1 MPPVRSGIA
10 TYSAELVAALRAE
23 HEIAVFVD
31 EPVVRLAS
39 DPGVRSA
46 HDFVWM
52 QRQRPFDLTVFQLG
66 NSSHHDYLWPYLFRY
81 PGLAVLHDAH
91 LHHARAAALLRERRL
106 DDYRAEFA
114 ANEPEVNRDA
124 AELAIKGFDSFLYYE
139 WPFTRLVLTSS
150 RAVAVHSR
158 LTRDRL
164 RDEYPGAAIDHVRL
178 GHGRL
183 LERHS
188 IDERRGRSRERHG
201 IPADAVV
208 FGCFGG
214 ISPEKRVPQILDA
227 FAAVLRHAPHAWLLL
242 AGEAAGH
249 YDVTADVG
257 RRALGSR
264 VTLTGYLKDDDEL
277 TDCVAASDV
286 TLNLRWPTARE
297 ISGPWLHCLAAGRAT
312 IAIDLAHT
320 ADVPS
325 LDPRT
330 WTPNGPE
337 PPVCVAIDIMD
348 EDHSLRLAM
357 RRLAGDAALRDTLG
371 EAARRYW
378 RTEHSHDGML
388 SDYRRVLVRAATAE
402 APRASLPAH
411 VGDDGSGL
419 MQGILAPFGVPR
431 PWSKI

>member
-1 MPPVRSGIA
+1 MRLAWFSPMPPVRSGIA

-23 HEIAVFVD
+23 HEITVFVD
-31 EPVVRLAS
+31 EPVVRLAR
-39 DPGVRSA
+39 DQGVRSA

-66 NSSHHDYLWPYLFRY
+66 NSSHHDYMWPYLFRY

-91 LHHARAAALLRERRL
+91 LHHARAAALLRERRG

-124 AELAIKGFDSFLYYE
+124 AELAVKGFDSFLYYE

-158 LTRDRL
+158 LTRDHL
-164 RDEYPGAAIDHVRL
+164 RGEYPGAAIDHVRL

-188 IDERRGRSRERHG
+188 IDARRVQARERHG

-227 FAAVLRHAPHAWLLL
+227 FAAVLRHAPQAWLLL

-257 RRALGSR
+257 RRALG
-264 VTLTGYLKDDDEL
+264 
-277 TDCVAASDV
+277 
-286 TLNLRWPTARE
+286 
-297 ISGPWLHCLAAGRAT
+297 
-312 IAIDLAHT
+312 
-320 ADVPS
+320 
-325 LDPRT
+325 
-330 WTPNGPE
+330 
-337 PPVCVAIDIMD
+337 
-348 EDHSLRLAM
+348 
-357 RRLAGDAALRDTLG
+357 
-371 EAARRYW
+371 
-378 RTEHSHDGML
+378 
-388 SDYRRVLVRAATAE
+388 
-402 APRASLPAH
+402 
-411 VGDDGSGL
+411 
-419 MQGILAPFGVPR
+419 
-431 PWSKI
+431 